1 LRRLR
6 PKVQVVFQDPY
17 SSLNPRMTV
26 DELIGEPLRING
38 RYRPE
43 RIDELLEHVGMT
55 PVVKKRRA
63 AEFSGGQRQ
72 RIGIARALALDPEIL
87 ILDEPVSALD
97 VSIQAQ
103 VITLLTKLQDELSLT
118 CLLIAHDLSV
128 VGHMSH
134 DVAVMY
140 LGKIVEQ
147 GPRERVFRSPQH
159 PYTHSLMAAVPIPHP
174 DGRDDRRLLRV
185 RGDVPD
191 PTAPPSGCAFRTR
204 CLRAHSRCAEE
215 TPPLVS
221 QDMPEHRAAC
231 WFAGP
236 PTTPSASPDPL
247 ELEARRVS

>member
-1 LRRLR
+1 
-6 PKVQVVFQDPY
+6 
-17 SSLNPRMTV
+17 MTSA
-26 DELIGEPLRING
+26 IKN
-38 RYRPE
+38 
-43 RIDELLEHVGMT
+43 
-55 PVVKKRRA
+55 RRA

-72 RIGIARALALDPEIL
+72 RIGIARALALEPEIL
-87 ILDEPVSALD
+87 VLDEPVSALD

-103 VITLLTKLQDELSLT
+103 VITLLTNLQEQLGLT

-147 GPRERVFRSPQH
+147 GPREGVFRAPQH

-174 DGRDDRRLLRV
+174 DGRDARRLVRI

-191 PTAPPSGCAFRTR
+191 PTAPPSGCTFRTR
-204 CLRAHSRCAEE
+204 CPRAEDRCAADVPVL
-215 TPPLVS
+215 TPQGGAGHV
-221 QDMPEHRAAC
+221 AAC

-236 PTTPSASPDPL
+236 PTDVPRPEHVP
-247 ELEARRVS
+247 ELEAKSAT